1 MRTVYF
7 ILLIFYYFYLIWYHT
22 SKVYVDTRTIGLK
35 EFSCMTLFQI
45 HLMAFPKTWICIK
58 ERFEELYGWNWNIVT
73 GSGMFAHS
81 NVLIIINCVIKHVG
95 SMFSSFIEKK
105 KIYCRIKQLVRVIF
119 QMDNLIYSKVHICR
133 WYKKKIKNNYLV
145 KMFKI

>member
-1 MRTVYF
+1 MVKCIGYFEISHTKMTNAQIVYAMRFKNHLCELNKIWELY
-7 ILLIFYYFYLIWYHT
+7 ILYSLYSTISIWIDIILR
-22 SKVYVDTRTIGLK
+22 KICLAIYVDTRTIGLK

-81 NVLIIINCVIKHVG
+81 NVLIIINCVIKHDG
-95 SMFSSFIEKK
+95 SMLSSFIEKK
-105 KIYCRIKQLVRVIF
+105 RFIVG
-119 QMDNLIYSKVHICR
+119 
-133 WYKKKIKNNYLV
+133 
-145 KMFKI
+145 